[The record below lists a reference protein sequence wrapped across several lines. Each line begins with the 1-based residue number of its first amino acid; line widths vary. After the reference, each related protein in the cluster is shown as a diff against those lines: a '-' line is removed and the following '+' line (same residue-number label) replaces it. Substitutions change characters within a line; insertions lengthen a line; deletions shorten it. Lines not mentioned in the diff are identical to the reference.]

1 MTLALLALAVWMPAT
16 NPDVSAEIKRLQ
28 PEVVIATYTGSTIT
42 RQPGEAVVLLGEIG
56 ADNRVGVALSDGRVI
71 VYQRTLERAI
81 DYTRGHPLFRLA
93 MARVIAH
100 ELEHLRRGGPEH
112 DKAGWFSRCPSKRDL
127 VDR

>member
-56 ADNRVGVALSDGRVI
+56 ADNRVGVALG
-71 VYQRTLERAI
+71 A
-81 DYTRGHPLFRLA
+81 RLA
-93 MARVIAH
+93 VGAELLGRHLSRRRDRLVRV
-100 ELEHLRRGGPEH
+100 HLVPPRSIYVLPLRKFH
-112 DKAGWFSRCPSKRDL
+112 LYFL
-127 VDR
+127 QNQ